1 MARDL
6 YAGEPAF
13 RAALDECCDLLAP
26 HLGLDL
32 RRLLFPAAAESS
44 SGPDLRAMLGRSQR
58 AASELDR
65 TLYAQPAVFAVEYAL
80 ASLLMEWGIRPGAMI
95 GYSLGEYVAA
105 CLAGVLTLP
114 DAAALVARRARLID
128 GLPAGAMLAVPL
140 AEEETRA
147 LLGGELSVAAVNGPA
162 VSVVA
167 GPEAAVADLERRLA
181 ERGQPG
187 RRLPTTHAFHSRMM
201 EPIRGAFAEL
211 LARVRLAPP
220 RIPYVSNVT
229 GAWITAGEATDP
241 GYWVR
246 HLCQPVRFADGLAE
260 LSREPGR
267 VLLEVGPGQGLTAL
281 ALQAS
286 GELTAI
292 PTLRSS
298 WDAQPDTA
306 FLLTALGKLWLAGV
320 RVDWAGFYRHERR
333 RRVPLPT
340 YPFERRRYWV
350 QGTGPLGIGQAA
362 AARPDLAKRPDPAD
376 WLYAPTWKRSLAAP
390 SGEVAGPVL
399 VLSAGRGL
407 GELLAAALRAAGHD
421 SVAVPPEGF
430 RPGSRDD
437 YAALFQRLAA
447 EGRRPR
453 TVLHLWSLEG
463 DGSFADGSFADAQER
478 GFRSLVGLAQAWGD
492 VGGGEPL
499 DLVAVTSGLCDVT
512 GEEELRP
519 ERATLL
525 GPARVIPWEYPRVS
539 CRVVDVV
546 APAPGS
552 PAEADLAARV
562 LREAGGGTAERQVAL
577 RGGRRWVQAWE
588 PIRLDA
594 ADAADAVPPRVR
606 ADGVYLVTGG
616 TGGIGLELAAALAE
630 GRQVRL
636 ALLARTALP
645 PRAEWPERLARQD
658 GLAGKLR
665 RILDLEQAGAEV
677 MTLAAD
683 VTDRAALAAALAEVR
698 ARFGALHGVVHA
710 AGISFGGLIQRHPAA
725 ELEAAFA
732 PAVEGLRLLQE
743 LLAGEQ
749 LDFLLLTSAAG
760 ALSGEPGQVHVG
772 AAGSF
777 LDVFAQAQAR
787 RGEGPFIAAID
798 WDTWREVGM
807 AADLSALPA
816 DLRQAR
822 EEVLATGIAPA
833 EGRQV
838 FSRILRRGAT
848 PQILVSTKDLGA
860 VLAMLERRARG
871 EEGGA
876 AAPSRAAYTRPE
888 LRGGYVAP
896 AGETERA
903 IAAIWQEILGLERV
917 GASDNFFD
925 LGGHSLLAAQVL
937 TRVRDSL
944 GVDLPLDVLFSD
956 PTVAGLAAAAAA
968 APAAQDEAEELAALL
983 REIEAMSATE
993 AADAYRDELSRADGD
1008 QA

>member
-1 MARDL
+1 
-6 YAGEPAF
+6 
-13 RAALDECCDLLAP
+13 
-26 HLGLDL
+26 
-32 RRLLFPAAAESS
+32 
-44 SGPDLRAMLGRSQR
+44 
-58 AASELDR
+58 
-65 TLYAQPAVFAVEYAL
+65 
-80 ASLLMEWGIRPGAMI
+80 
-95 GYSLGEYVAA
+95 
-105 CLAGVLTLP
+105 
-114 DAAALVARRARLID
+114 
-128 GLPAGAMLAVPL
+128 
-140 AEEETRA
+140 
-147 LLGGELSVAAVNGPA
+147 
-162 VSVVA
+162 
-167 GPEAAVADLERRLA
+167 
-181 ERGQPG
+181 
-187 RRLPTTHAFHSRMM
+187 
-201 EPIRGAFAEL
+201 
-211 LARVRLAPP
+211 
-220 RIPYVSNVT
+220 
-229 GAWITAGEATDP
+229 
-241 GYWVR
+241 
-246 HLCQPVRFADGLAE
+246 
-260 LSREPGR
+260 
-267 VLLEVGPGQGLTAL
+267 
-281 ALQAS
+281 
-286 GELTAI
+286 
-292 PTLRSS
+292 
-298 WDAQPDTA
+298 
-306 FLLTALGKLWLAGV
+306 
-320 RVDWAGFYRHERR
+320 
-333 RRVPLPT
+333 
-340 YPFERRRYWV
+340 
-350 QGTGPLGIGQAA
+350 
-362 AARPDLAKRPDPAD
+362 
-376 WLYAPTWKRSLAAP
+376 
-390 SGEVAGPVL
+390 VL

-453 TVLHLWSLEG
+453 TVLHLWSLE
-463 DGSFADGSFADAQER
+463 ADGSFADAQER

-552 PAEADLAARV
+552 QAESDLAARV
-562 LREAGGGTAERQVAL
+562 LREARGGTAERQVAL

-594 ADAADAVPPRVR
+594 ADAADTANAADTVPPRVR

-616 TGGIGLELAAALAE
+616 LGGVGLELAAALAE

-636 ALLARTALP
+636 ALLSRTALP
-645 PRAEWPERLARQD
+645 PRSEWPERLARQD

-677 MTLAAD
+677 LTLAAD
-683 VTDRAALAAALAEVR
+683 VTDRAALAAALAEIR

-710 AGISFGGLIQRHPAA
+710 AGISFGGLIQRHSAA

-732 PAVEGLRLLQE
+732 PAVEGLRVLQE
-743 LLAGEQ
+743 LLAGEP

-777 LDVFAQAQAR
+777 LDAFAQAQAR
-787 RGEGPFIAAID
+787 SGEGPFIAAID

-822 EEVLATGIAPA
+822 EEVLATGIAAA

-871 EEGGA
+871 EEGVA

-888 LRGGYVAP
+888 LRGGYVEP
-896 AGETERA
+896 AGESERA

-917 GASDNFFD
+917 GATDNFFD

-968 APAAQDEAEELAALL
+968 APAVQDEAEELAALL